1 MDLELQLIP
10 IATLLHHPGEQ
21 DGESDDAVLG
31 EVGIAL
37 GEEGNIRRPD
47 EVLYRDTGLG
57 ITPLSRTLIDLGD
70 QPTEGHLPSLSYS
83 R

>member
-1 MDLELQLIP
+1 MDLELELIP
-10 IATLLHHPGEQ
+10 IATLLYRPRQE

-47 EVLYRDTGLG
+47 EVLYRDTGIG
-57 ITPLSRTLIDLGD
+57 ITPLGRTLIDLGD
-70 QPTEGHLPSLSYS
+70 QSTEGHLPSLSYS
-83 R
+83 H